1 FWFKD
6 RRTANKLAARLFYF
20 VFVYR
25 ERNRI
30 TEMAAVNYRKNEI
43 QLKIVY
49 YGPGRSGKTTCLE
62 HIRKKLDRRGD
73 AELLR

>member
-1 FWFKD
+1 
-6 RRTANKLAARLFYF
+6 
-20 VFVYR
+20 
-25 ERNRI
+25 
-30 TEMAAVNYRKNEI
+30 MAAVNYRKNEI